1 MGKFTNSLDGLFK
14 ELSENIS
21 SSELIASRLM
31 VSISTALTKYRIVN
45 KMDQKKFAELLDVSQ
60 PMISKYES
68 GDYNFTIKSLSDI
81 ADKTNMELNISMD
94 SDDIADRFTVSDA
107 PAHFAKE
114 DGVSV
119 DQYINDAIAYY
130 NRLHNLSDKGRILPM
145 YKKKKEM

>member
-107 PAHFAKE
+107 TAHFAKE

-130 NRLHNLSDKGRILPM
+130 NRLHNLSDKGMILPM

>member
-94 SDDIADRFTVSDA
+94 SDDIAM
-107 PAHFAKE
+107 P
-114 DGVSV
+114 
-119 DQYINDAIAYY
+119 
-130 NRLHNLSDKGRILPM
+130 NRLEQQHG
-145 YKKKKEM
+145 